1 MQTELNFLHT
11 RENNAESQANLQ
23 QQAGHLNKQ
32 CSQVFN
38 ILMTGERLT
47 SWSAMV
53 HYHIGHLARRIA
65 DLRDKGYPIKDE
77 WVEENGMRFK
87 KYFL

>member
-32 CSQVFN
+32 CSQVLN

-53 HYHIGHLARRIA
+53 HYHIGHLARRCL
-65 DLRDKGYPIKDE
+65 DLKEKGYDIKSE
-77 WVEENGMRFK
+77 WRTENGARFK
-87 KYFL
+87 EYFL